1 MSADLAE
8 DLARLTEAAA
18 DPKRIGGRAK
28 SDGGTI
34 APDVAAAAWRLV
46 QTSEH
51 ADVETGPLTQPI
63 VTTTDWDGVLRH
75 FGLDP
80 AEFEVV
86 DDTVKMS
93 TWQQSKRLENGDRD
107 TVWLHAYKAR
117 FRRVQ
122 NHVSESDFEEAR
134 KRIRAFK
141 IPPARRTP
149 GAGLGKPATFYAGWS
164 DWQFGKGEGG
174 GYLGTEQRVLD
185 SFEQTHNRIK
195 DLRKL
200 GRNIESIAVWNMGDP
215 NEGCDS
221 NYPSQLHTVE
231 LNRRRQLLMV
241 HDLWAKGLGILAPMA
256 GDVEFGSVLCNHG
269 EWTRQ
274 GFGTKAVTDDSDN
287 IGGFLAEFLQ
297 RTLAGKKGTDHIRWA
312 IPNDEMVMHTMMSG
326 VPVALAH
333 GHKAPG
339 GPAELQWL
347 RGQSIKLHRETGH
360 EPRLWMTAHRHHYEV
375 KDYGAW
381 HRIQHP
387 SLDFGSK
394 YFGDTSGLWSTPG
407 TFTCL
412 VGEHEQAGGLLSGHG
427 VGFSDEMVLKPR
439 VA

>member
-1 MSADLAE
+1 MTADLAA
-8 DLARLTEAAA
+8 DLERLLDAAT
-18 DPKRIGGRAK
+18 DPERTGGAER

-34 APDVAAAAWRLV
+34 SADQAAAAWQMV
-46 QTSEH
+46 ATSEH
-51 ADVETGPLTQPI
+51 VDVETGVLEQPI
-63 VTTTDWDGVLRH
+63 VTVTDWHGVMRT

-93 TWQQSKRLENGDRD
+93 RWQQSKRTEDGDRD
-107 TVWLHAYKAR
+107 VVWLHSYKAR
-117 FRRVQ
+117 FRRIQ
-122 NHVSESDFEEAR
+122 NRVPEEDVAALR
-134 KRIRAFK
+134 REIRAFK
-141 IPPARRTP
+141 LPRRSP
-149 GAGLGKPATFYAGWS
+149 GTGLGAPATFYTGWS

-174 GYLGTEQRVLD
+174 GYRGTQARILD
-185 SFEQTHNRIK
+185 SFEQTHDRIR
-195 DLRKL
+195 DLRKI
-200 GRNIESIAVWNMGDP
+200 GRNIESLSVWNMGDP

-221 NYPSQLHTVE
+221 NYPSQLNTVE
-231 LNRRRQLLMV
+231 LNRRQQLTMV
-241 HDLWAKGLGILAPMA
+241 LDLWTKGLEFLAPLA
-256 GDVEFGSVLCNHG
+256 EDVEFGSVLCNHG

-287 IGGFLAEFLQ
+287 IGGYLAETLQ
-297 RTLAGKKGTDHIRWA
+297 RVLTGKRGTEHIRWA
-312 IPNDEMVMHTMMSG
+312 IPDDQMVMHTVMSG

-339 GPAELQWL
+339 SAKELEWL
-347 RGQSIKLHRETGH
+347 RGQSIKAHREIGR
-360 EPRLWMTAHRHHYEV
+360 EPRLWFTAHRHHYEV

-394 YFGDTSGLWSTPG
+394 YYTDTSGLWSTPG

-412 VGEHEQAGGLLSGHG
+412 VGEHEQAGGPLAGHG